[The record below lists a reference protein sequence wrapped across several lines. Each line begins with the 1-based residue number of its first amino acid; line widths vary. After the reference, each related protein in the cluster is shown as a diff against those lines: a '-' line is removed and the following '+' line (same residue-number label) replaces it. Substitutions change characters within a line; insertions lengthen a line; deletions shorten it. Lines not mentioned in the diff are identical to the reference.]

1 MQASSSPSST
11 RHGNLRS
18 HQMHSFKIMSFFG
31 KSSAP
36 INLILFFLIFIV
48 ALHDV
53 DHHAENQMY
62 RAAPSPSRSYVST
75 HDRQGILLQSRG
87 MDPGQNVDKNEEYE
101 LSTYSTNDQDS
112 VSTKPY
118 CNQVNEEDGETKTIL
133 GPSSRRRKKTSLNI
147 DKEHDENE
155 NSPLLEWDND
165 SDKVRGSNIS
175 NTSQNLSNLIGDDVF
190 EVKGNS
196 AGKPPHDVSVPE
208 TPLHKKLKVQ
218 PLVSVDRC
226 QAEKKLQGVLAND
239 TAEFRKYLF
248 TCVAR
253 GELQSLKL
261 MVRIMEEGSL
271 QTNVFIQKEFLD
283 ANTEMS
289 VLHLALAENRIPIVK
304 YLIRKGGDSL
314 VLHTFKSM
322 KSTNHTVL
330 HIAIPNCD
338 VCLIEDL
345 LLAVPSKSERANLI
359 NTHANGGVSNEVKLL
374 NGSSALALAVWSGKP
389 ELIELL
395 TRNGADLLK
404 ADSIGNTFL
413 HTVILQS
420 VQGTDKE
427 MYYKRVLT
435 LIVEASA
442 IWTARKNEREKT
454 TAFDSVVG
462 MQELLRLVNAENL
475 TPLQLAAKKE
485 SCLFGSLINLKDILS
500 TRDISLGNFTSTV
513 YDILEITSY
522 SFNTYSK
529 SSCLHLVAHNPIDWD
544 CQERKVDLL
553 ESEPMHSVIKA
564 KWTVYR
570 YPFWVWFFVHL
581 IYMSL
586 LTYFALDTE
595 QNPRM
600 VNKSS
605 FSVNRHST
613 DQNQSMFTNWTKYEN
628 DRSSPEYLN
637 KSTNIPK
644 SAGFLERHH
653 QSSPLYGL
661 FLILPILY
669 LLLEIID
676 LVGNKPYTFSRAM
689 GWRNKL
695 KMALTRADGWSLT
708 ANRVYRGICFVFSLS
723 VIIWFI
729 LYQIGNRNQDIAIAM
744 AMIFGWSFSVF
755 FSRVIKKVGVFS
767 IMIQRMIFTDLIPF
781 LGISMFLLL
790 SFSFAMHAMLV
801 NSKEQDE
808 SHIHMTIYSMFQVMV
823 DLDSSMSYEK
833 AREHIFGKILMSSYA
848 IMLVILLI
856 NMLIAAMNTS
866 YEVIRTTKTN
876 LVLRQRLSILL
887 MIERRS
893 PKFLCRWSE
902 QTFQKRLVGH
912 AKCYIRVT
920 EEK

>member
-1 MQASSSPSST
+1 
-11 RHGNLRS
+11 
-18 HQMHSFKIMSFFG
+18 
-31 KSSAP
+31 
-36 INLILFFLIFIV
+36 
-48 ALHDV
+48 
-53 DHHAENQMY
+53 MY
-62 RAAPSPSRSYVST
+62 RAAPSPARYYVST
-75 HDRQGILLQSRG
+75 HARQDVPLQSSG
-87 MDPGQNVDKNEEYE
+87 MDPGQNVNTNEEYE

-118 CNQVNEEDGETKTIL
+118 CNQVNEEDGETKKIL
-133 GPSSRRRKKTSLNI
+133 EPSSRRRKKISLNI

-175 NTSQNLSNLIGDDVF
+175 NTSQNLSNLIGDDV
-190 EVKGNS
+190 
-196 AGKPPHDVSVPE
+196 
-208 TPLHKKLKVQ
+208 
-218 PLVSVDRC
+218 DRC
-226 QAEKKLQGVLAND
+226 QAEKELKGILAKNA
-239 TAEFRKYLF
+239 AEFRKYLF
-248 TCVAR
+248 KCVAR

-314 VLHTFKSM
+314 VLHTLKSM

-395 TRNGADLLK
+395 TRNGADLMK

-442 IWTARKNEREKT
+442 IWAARKNEREKT
-454 TAFDSVVG
+454 TAFDSVG

-500 TRDISLGNFTSTV
+500 TQNISLGNFTSTV
-513 YDILEITSY
+513 YDILQITSY

-553 ESEPMHSVIKA
+553 ESEPMRSVIKA

-653 QSSPLYGL
+653 QSSPLYAL

-708 ANRVYRGICFVFSLS
+708 ANTVYRGICFVFSLS

-801 NSKEQDE
+801 NSKEKDE

-833 AREHIFGKILMSSYA
+833 AREHIFGKILMSCYA

-912 AKCYIRVT
+912 PKCYIRVT